1 VEAIRVEYVI
11 DHLNVGGAQRHLVEL
26 FSELDRSRFRPQV
39 SVGKPGGA
47 LVPTIER
54 MGIPVRPIGLGA
66 SLARPETARRILE
79 TARRLRRERVTIVHG
94 YLYLGNILGLLAG
107 RLAGVPVRIASKRS
121 LDRYPRRSQLF
132 ATRLANRFAHRIL
145 CNADAVR
152 RFVLEVERPDPR
164 KLVVIPNGIRLP
176 VESGTTAGPPRV
188 RGRARFLV
196 GTVGR
201 LTWKKAHGDFLEA
214 ARAVREVRD
223 DVEFVI
229 VGDGPLR
236 QRAET
241 QAAALGIAEHVHFLG
256 EVGNARALLERFDVF
271 VMSSVIE
278 GMPNVLL
285 EALAAERPVVVT
297 RAGGMPEIVTHEHT
311 GLLVPPADPGALAA
325 GILRL
330 LTSPEE
336 ARRFATAGRALV
348 ERQFSAAAMRAR
360 FIELYEELMAGG
372 GRDGSAA
379 RSTGQERARVDH
391 PAGGRGE
398 RTIGAGREEIAAGR

>member
-1 VEAIRVEYVI
+1 MESIRIEYVI

-47 LVPTIER
+47 LVPIIER
-54 MGIPVRPIGLGA
+54 MGIPVRPIGLGT
-66 SLARPETARRILE
+66 SLARPETAARLVE
-79 TARRLRRERVTIVHG
+79 TARRLRRERVDIVHG
-94 YLYLGNILGLLAG
+94 YLYLGNILGVLAG
-107 RLAGVPVRIASKRS
+107 CLAGVPVRIASKRS
-121 LDRYPRRSQLF
+121 LDRYPRRSQLL

-152 RFVLEVERPDPR
+152 RFVLEVERPDPE

-176 VESGTTAGPPRV
+176 IDSGTASGP
-188 RGRARFLV
+188 ARIPGQYRHLV

-214 ARAVREVRD
+214 ARAVRQIRD
-223 DVEFVI
+223 DVDFVI

-236 QRAET
+236 KQAET
-241 QAAALGIAEHVHFLG
+241 RAAELGIGEHVHFLG
-256 EVGNARALLERFDVF
+256 EIGNARTLLERFDVF
-271 VMSSVIE
+271 VMSSIIE

-330 LTSPEE
+330 LASPEE
-336 ARRFATAGRALV
+336 ARRFAMAGRALV
-348 ERQFSAAAMRAR
+348 EAQFSAGAMRAR
-360 FIELYEELMAGG
+360 FIELYEQLFAGRG
-372 GRDGSAA
+372 GRNESAA
-379 RSTGQERARVDH
+379 ESADRMPV
-391 PAGGRGE
+391 
-398 RTIGAGREEIAAGR
+398 AAGH